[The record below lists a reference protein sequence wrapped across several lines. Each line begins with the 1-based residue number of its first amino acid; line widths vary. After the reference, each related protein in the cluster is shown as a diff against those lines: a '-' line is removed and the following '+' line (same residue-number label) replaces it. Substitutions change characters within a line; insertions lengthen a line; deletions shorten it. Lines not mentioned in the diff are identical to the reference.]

1 MIDKTQK
8 KYELCI
14 VLQIILLQDHI
25 KDFVY
30 KAVNGIG
37 GIIIEGK
44 ITVKN
49 LTF

>member
-8 KYELCI
+8 SELCI

-37 GIIIEGK
+37 GMTIKGK

-49 LTF
+49 VTF